1 MGYYN
6 IFIKIKVLSV
16 EDQRM
21 VALIKKAVLNE
32 VEKGIWVKIL
42 LL

>member
-6 IFIKIKVLSV
+6 IFLKINVLSI

-21 VALIKKAVLNE
+21 VALIKKVVLNE
-32 VEKGIWVKIL
+32 VEKRK
-42 LL
+42 